1 MRLNTKPMHGVG
13 QLNFADLDPQRR
25 AARLL
30 ELLLMIGIGF
40 KVVAFVGML
49 VQYNTIR
56 PHMWAILIA
65 ALFEIVCFVI
75 SKSGHTRTA
84 VMLLVAFFF
93 VGNILF
99 PLFFGIHYVF
109 LMSSILLAALTAGL
123 LLGMRAMGVT
133 LALGFLLWVFQVT
146 FNQHVAPL
154 SAEYALLDSENA
166 GLMIWMMVLVLMVIY
181 AMIQQFYRLLEMQ
194 QIQANQLQM
203 ALTQLQESS
212 VSNIY
217 LDNILESISE
227 MLVVTSADGL
237 IERVNH
243 SVYTRMG
250 YERHEV
256 IGQPVSFLLGAAAR
270 ADGHSRE
277 IEHTTKDGQKITLVV
292 SHTPLPMIHGAGG
305 GRVYVAHDITEL
317 KRIRNDL
324 EISKMRYQ
332 SAIMAS
338 RGGVMEWDIERNVVH
353 VNTTLLKMLGQDTQ
367 HDTFS
372 ADVMVQYIHPDDY
385 ERVQQEYVEVI
396 TRGNTQY
403 SSEYRLLR
411 SDGGVIWVMVRG
423 IIRYMIS
430 GKPENMVLVYID
442 VTDQR
447 LAEKRA
453 LEVALEKE
461 KLNLL
466 TKFVN
471 DASHHFRTSLT
482 VILTSVWLLKRTESP
497 EKRQERIAFIEE
509 HAITLNRLFESLFK
523 MFRID
528 MLNTLSLSAVRIND
542 LIQEVLERT
551 ETFAGKHKITLEV
564 DLDDSNPTLCADP
577 DELGQAIIN
586 IVENA
591 IIYNHENG
599 LVRVCTRHDDQYLYI
614 DVIDK
619 GIGIAP
625 GEQTRIFERL
635 YKSDP
640 ARSKGGMGLGL
651 TMSRKIVELHHGDI
665 VVKSQLKQGSTF
677 TIRLPLHD
685 PQKGP
690 CR

>member
-13 QLNFADLDPQRR
+13 QLNFADLDPHRR

-30 ELLLMIGIGF
+30 EFLLMVGIGF
-40 KVVAFVGML
+40 KIIALVGMFI
-49 VQYNTIR
+49 QYGTLK
-56 PHMWAILIA
+56 PQMWAVFIA
-65 ALFEIVCFVI
+65 TLLEIVCLTL
-75 SKSGHTRTA
+75 SKRGHTHIA
-84 VMLLVAFFF
+84 VILLVSMFF
-93 VGNILF
+93 VGNLVYPSI
-99 PLFFGIHYVF
+99 FGAHFVF
-109 LMSSILLAALTAGL
+109 LMSSILLASLAAGL
-123 LLGMRAMGVT
+123 LLGMRALGIT
-133 LALGFLLWVFQVT
+133 LTLGFMLWVFQVT
-146 FNQHVAPL
+146 INQHASPI
-154 SAEYALLDSENA
+154 SPEYFLNDGENA
-166 GLMIWMMVLVLMVIY
+166 GLMIWMMLLVLMVIY
-181 AMIQQFYRLLEMQ
+181 AMLKQFYQLLEMQ
-194 QIQANQLQM
+194 KAQADQLQV

-212 VSNIY
+212 VSNTY

-237 IERVNH
+237 IERVNQ
-243 SVYTRMG
+243 SVYTHMG
-250 YERHEV
+250 YQRHEV
-256 IGQPVSFLLGAAAR
+256 IGQPVSFLFGESLCNH
-270 ADGHSRE
+270 DQSHD
-277 IEHTTKDGQKITLVV
+277 IERTTKDGKTISLVV
-292 SHTPLPMIHGAGG
+292 SCTLLPRLHGEIG

-324 EISKMRYQ
+324 EISTMRYQ
-332 SAIMAS
+332 SAILAS
-338 RGGVMEWDIERNVVH
+338 RGGVMEWDIDKNLIH
-353 VNTTLLKMLGQDTQ
+353 VNTTLLEMLGQESQ
-367 HDTFS
+367 ADTFEAS
-372 ADVMVQYIHPDDY
+372 VMVNYIHPDDY
-385 ERVQQEYVEVI
+385 QRVEQEYVEAI
-396 TRGNTQY
+396 AQHESQY
-403 SSEYRLLR
+403 SSEYRLIHR
-411 SDGGVIWVMVRG
+411 DGSAIWVMVRG
-423 IIRYMIS
+423 IIRYTTS

-523 MFRID
+523 LFRID
-528 MLNTLSLSAVRIND
+528 MLNALSLSPVSINS
-542 LIQEVLERT
+542 LIQEVIERT
-551 ETFAGKHKITLEV
+551 ETFASKRNITIQVE
-564 DLDDSNPTLCADP
+564 LDESNPALCADP

-591 IIYNHENG
+591 VIYNDDAG
-599 LVRVCTRHDDQYLYI
+599 LVRVCTRHDAESLYI

-619 GIGIAP
+619 GIGIDPSEHA
-625 GEQTRIFERL
+625 RIFERL

-640 ARSKGGMGLGL
+640 ARSRGGLGLGL
-651 TMSRKIVELHHGDI
+651 TMSRKIVELHHGKIFVD
-665 VVKSQLKQGSTF
+665 SQLKRGSTF
-677 TIRLPLHD
+677 TIRLPLYD
-685 PQKGP
+685 PQKGT

>member
-1 MRLNTKPMHGVG
+1 MHGVG

-30 ELLLMIGIGF
+30 EFLLLVGIGF
-40 KVVAFVGML
+40 KAVTLIGMFVY
-49 VQYNTIR
+49 YNHFS
-56 PHMWAILIA
+56 PHMWAISIA
-65 ALFEIVCFVI
+65 AVVEIVCVVL
-75 SKSGHTRTA
+75 SKRGHTHTA
-84 VMLLVAFFF
+84 TVILISFFLI
-93 VGNILF
+93 GNLLF

-109 LMSSILLAALTAGL
+109 LMSSIMLAALGAGL
-123 LLGMRAMGVT
+123 LLGMRALGIT
-133 LALGFLLWVFQVT
+133 LVLGFALWVFQVV
-146 FNQHVAPL
+146 FNQHAAPL
-154 SAEYALLDSENA
+154 AAEYVIQDSENA
-166 GLMIWMMVLVLMVIY
+166 GLMIWMLVLVLMVIY
-181 AMIQQFYRLLEMQ
+181 AMLQQFYRLLDMQ
-194 QIQANQLQM
+194 KAQANQLQM
-203 ALTQLQESS
+203 ALTQLQASS
-212 VSNIY
+212 VSNAY

-227 MLVVTSADGL
+227 MLVVTSAEGL

-243 SVYTRMG
+243 SVYARMG

-256 IGQPVSFLLGAAAR
+256 IGQPASFLFGAAAR
-270 ADGHSRE
+270 ADTQLRE
-277 IEHTTKDGQKITLVV
+277 IEHSTKSGQKITLVV
-292 SHTPLPMIHGAGG
+292 SCTPLPITHGAGS

-317 KRIRNDL
+317 KRVRNDL

-338 RGGVMEWDIERNVVH
+338 RGGVMEWDIERNVIH
-353 VNTTLLKMLGQDTQ
+353 VNHTLLEMLGQEDQ
-367 HDTFS
+367 PDTFS
-372 ADVMVQYIHPDDY
+372 ANVMVSYIHPDDY
-385 ERVQQEYVEVI
+385 ARVQREYVEAI
-396 TRGNTQY
+396 ARLDTQY
-403 SSEYRLLR
+403 SSEYRLVHR
-411 SDGGVIWVMVRG
+411 DGSVIWVMVRG
-423 IIRYMIS
+423 IIRYLIN
-430 GKPENMVLVYID
+430 GQPENMVLVYID
-442 VTDQR
+442 MTHQKQ
-447 LAEKRA
+447 AEKRA

-497 EKRQERIAFIEE
+497 DKRQERIAFIEE

-528 MLNTLSLSAVRIND
+528 MLNTLSLSPVRIND

-551 ETFAGKHKITLEV
+551 ETFANKHKITIQA
-564 DLDDSNPTLCADP
+564 DLDTSNPMLCADP

-586 IVENA
+586 VVDNA
-591 IIYNHENG
+591 IIYNRENG
-599 LVRVCTRHDDQYLYI
+599 SVSVRTRHDEHSLFI
-614 DVIDK
+614 DIIDN

-625 GEQTRIFERL
+625 EEHARIFERL

-665 VVKSQLKQGSTF
+665 SVESQLKQGSTF
-677 TIRLPLHD
+677 TIRLPLYN
-685 PQKGP
+685 PQKGS